1 MTLGRTPEGAI
12 KIKTDEEGGGLRAV
26 NCACCVPPV
35 CGCMYVPSDLK
46 TIIESATN
54 VSVNGISKPWDGSFA
69 YYDANP
75 PTDFILWYVSYAD
88 GYMCA
93 AIDDGGSNTVKFAPE
108 PFTAE
113 ECFPT
118 PEAGISQ
125 NGSINGQAFRV
136 AEAFPSY
143 PLSLTI
149 VFS

>member
-1 MTLGRTPEGAI
+1 
-12 KIKTDEEGGGLRAV
+12 
-26 NCACCVPPV
+26 
-35 CGCMYVPSDLK
+35 MYVPSDLK

-54 VSVNGISKPWDGSFA
+54 VSVNGISQPWNGSFA
-69 YYDANP
+69 SYNGNP
-75 PTDFILWYVSYAD
+75 PTDFILWTVSYAD
-88 GYMCA
+88 GVICA
-93 AIDDGGSNTVKFAPE
+93 VIDDSGSNTVKFAPE

-118 PEAGISQ
+118 PGAGISQ